1 MENASKALII
11 AGEILIG
18 VIILSILAYL
28 FSSASGLSQ
37 SYSEAEQK
45 KVLDAFNN
53 KFEIYNR
60 NNLIIHDI
68 ITVANLAKQFNNENQ
83 LTRESDA

>member
-53 KFEIYNR
+53 KF
-60 NNLIIHDI
+60 
-68 ITVANLAKQFNNENQ
+68 
-83 LTRESDA
+83 